1 MTFRDRRVPPLPP
14 RDPTRHT
21 PRIRID
27 LRRGLPVAAR
37 YAVAIVIVVTVSLA
51 AWYVGRDE
59 PTPRWIGEGLV
70 PALGWIYLAL
80 LAIAAVHWIRQLRA
94 KRARRK
100 EPTT

>member
-1 MTFRDRRVPPLPP
+1 MTFRDRRVPPISP
-14 RDPTRHT
+14 RSPAYP

-27 LRRGLPVAAR
+27 LRRGLPAAAR
-37 YAVAIVIVVTVSLA
+37 YALALVIVIGVSLA
-51 AWYVGRDE
+51 AWYVGRDD
-59 PTPRWIGEGLV
+59 PTPRWIAEGLV

-80 LAIAAVHWIRQLRA
+80 LAIAAVYWIRQLKA